1 MILDKTGVAMVDI
14 GRSALVDPA
23 WPNKAQAGQ
32 QPGKCLG
39 CKVCQWRIDREKC
52 PGQLLLHRQEG

>member
-39 CKVCQWRIDREKC
+39 CKVCQWRIDRGKC
-52 PGQLLLHRQEG
+52 PG